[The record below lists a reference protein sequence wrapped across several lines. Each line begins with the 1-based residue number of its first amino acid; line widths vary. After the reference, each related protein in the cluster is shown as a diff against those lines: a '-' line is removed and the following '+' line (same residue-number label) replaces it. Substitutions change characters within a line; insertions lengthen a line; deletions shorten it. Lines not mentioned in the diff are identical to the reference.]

1 MSHFGSYEPVNNS
14 AIRVC
19 CLTMNMADRLRL
31 LACPPEVVP
40 LIRAAIKKFWHGGIQ
55 GERAYHG
62 SHEFKLIGNPW
73 HAYGEDAIA
82 SRKLLA
88 AILKTMGTL
97 GWNLTQSTDVSKREG
112 DKDSLFFEEGVAD
125 PDARVFVVSF
135 NQRNRL
141 RLIDAPDLL
150 PFVEEAV
157 TQYWPKGIE
166 ERTELNGCNELKLK
180 GNPWYP
186 IGADAVHSKL
196 LLCKVVA
203 NFRSIGYK
211 LYASVDLSYG
221 TFKAKIWKPGFF
233 EKFGMT
239 WSTCPPLV
247 NHVGNSLTTLIT

>member
-1 MSHFGSYEPVNNS
+1 
-14 AIRVC
+14 
-19 CLTMNMADRLRL
+19 MA
-31 LACPPEVVP
+31 
-40 LIRAAIKKFWHGGIQ
+40 
-55 GERAYHG
+55 
-62 SHEFKLIGNPW
+62 
-73 HAYGEDAIA
+73 
-82 SRKLLA
+82 
-88 AILKTMGTL
+88 TL

-112 DKDSLFFEEGVAD
+112 DKDSLFFEEGVPD

-157 TQYWPKGIE
+157 NQYWPKGVE
-166 ERTELNGCNELKLK
+166 ERNEMNGCMELKLK

-211 LYASVDLSYG
+211 LYASIDLSYG
-221 TFKAKIWKPGFF
+221 TEGQDLETWAFRKIWSDLQYVPTACESCGQFSQDPDYLKEDEVDLGLP
-233 EKFGMT
+233 T
-239 WSTCPPLV
+239 PLPID
-247 NHVGNSLTTLIT
+247 SDSE